1 MARSQPHTPPAE
13 TTDPVAPEDGAHRR
27 RIPTVR
33 AIIIAATVLG
43 VLDTSLLRA
52 SGAAWVRAI
61 IGGVLMGTFIVF
73 GMRAIVRLRLRYRPQ
88 YQPPEER
95 DPSAPPPR
103 GGWATQTAGQSMVA
117 RIGRAA
123 SGLRRPRPP
132 RDRRGRRS
140 Q

>member
-1 MARSQPHTPPAE
+1 MARSQPHTPPSD
-13 TTDPVAPEDGAHRR
+13 TTDPLAPEDGARR
-27 RIPTVR
+27 RHIPTMR
-33 AIIIAATVLG
+33 AIVIAATVLG

-61 IGGVLMGTFIVF
+61 LGGVLMGTFIVF

-88 YQPPEER
+88 HRPPEER

-123 SGLRRPRPP
+123 GGLRRPRPP